1 VELRKFWP
9 MDMVLPLGQFQKF
22 QKMDVHPLLQYG
34 YGYPSTDKIGHVVFV
49 SIKASFWGNS
59 MEPYTGMETNV
70 AGAQFFTMSLWSN
83 SPRILSV
90 AHLIRS

>member
-1 VELRKFWP
+1 
-9 MDMVLPLGQFQKF
+9 MDVVLPSEQFQ
-22 QKMDVHPLLQYG
+22 QMDVHPLLQYG

-70 AGAQFFTMSLWSN
+70 AGAQSFAISLWSN
-83 SPRILSV
+83 SPRILSL
-90 AHLIRS
+90 AHLIRSWMCRA